1 MGKPYHSASAASK
14 CVLGT
19 ASVLTIMSCGSAS
32 DAASNAGTP
41 SPATATNVPAMQLPA
56 AGSAAS
62 KSVSSS
68 TAGAPSDRPTHA
80 NGTPGTAGS
89 AGSAAMAMA
98 TLPVSGATAAAG
110 SSGAN
115 AGAQMMQAGSG
126 AGSVAT
132 PSMAGTSGMMS
143 SSMAE
148 QGPTPKLPEVMGEC
162 PEFKDGVIMVGGH
175 RGVTITAGSAGM
187 SGPLVFYW
195 HGTGSQPG
203 ESRLFAGTSELVQMG
218 GILASFNG
226 NLSAGGKG
234 DCSGTGAHNIADF
247 DAADQIAACAVKQ
260 HGTDPRRIYSTGCS
274 AGGLQTGCMGMTRSS
289 YMAAVVPNSG
299 GITAPQPWQDDH
311 SPAVFTMH
319 GGASDVVIV
328 TFSQTSAAYD
338 MQAKTHGSFVVN
350 CNHGGGHCQ
359 APMDLQ
365 AAAWQFMKD
374 HPFGATSP
382 WASAI
387 PAGVPSYCK
396 VY

>member
-1 MGKPYHSASAASK
+1 MGKPYHNVSAASK

-19 ASVLTIMSCGSAS
+19 ASLLTFMSCGSAS
-32 DAASNAGTP
+32 DPASNVGT
-41 SPATATNVPAMQLPA
+41 SPVATASDAPSMPPSA
-56 AGSAAS
+56 AGSAAP
-62 KSVSSS
+62 KTVSSS
-68 TAGAPSDRPTHA
+68 AAGAPSAPPTRA
-80 NGTPGTAGS
+80 NGTPNTAGS
-89 AGSAAMAMA
+89 GGSVAMA

-110 SSGAN
+110 SGGAN
-115 AGAQMMQAGSG
+115 AGAQVMQAGSG
-126 AGSVAT
+126 AGSMAT
-132 PSMAGTSGMMS
+132 ASTAGTSGMMS

-187 SGPLVFYW
+187 EGPLVFYW
-195 HGTGSQPG
+195 HGTGSQPS

-274 AGGLQTGCMGMTRSS
+274 AGGLQTGCMGMARSS
-289 YMAAVVPNSG
+289 YIAAVAPNSG

-319 GGASDVVIV
+319 GGPSDMVIV
-328 TFSQTSAAYD
+328 TFSQTSASYD

-350 CNHGGGHCQ
+350 CDHGGGHCQ

-387 PAGVPSYCK
+387 PAGVPTYCK